1 MCSESTG
8 TGSQRSD
15 WRSTTSCHQWSRPST
30 MWTPPPSRS
39 TTSEATIV
47 GVDAIASSA
56 WCLRPTCFPRRQPPS
71 AVTSTFAP
79 ASLMRSARASAEKP
93 PKTTV
98 NGAPILAQASIETGS
113 SGIIGR

>member
-1 MCSESTG
+1 MCSDSTG
-8 TGSQRSD
+8 TGSQVSG

-39 TTSEATIV
+39 TTSDAVIV
-47 GVDAIASSA
+47 GVEAIASSA

-71 AVTSTFAP
+71 AVIRTFAP
-79 ASLMRSARASAEKP
+79 ASLIRSASASAEKP

-98 NGAPILAQASIETGS
+98 NGAPIRAQASIETGS